1 MAGAPAAGVAAVP
14 GAPAAPAAPTDPSH
28 GSGLFE
34 AIARPEP
41 AKTAAA
47 GDAGGGGSGLFAA
60 LDPKAQPPAQV
71 AAQPAPAPGA
81 APAADVAAGAVDVSA
96 VSDAYPGDDASKEQL
111 AAWMGK
117 LAEKRGLPPQLPVMA
132 SLVESGLK
140 NLNFGDADS
149 VGFFQMRLSYWNQG
163 DYAGYPDDP
172 KKQVDW
178 FLDQA
183 EQIKAQRESRGQSVT
198 DPKQFGEWIADV
210 ERPAEQYRGR
220 YQLQLDQA
228 NSLLK
233 AAPPPAAPEA
243 AAAAP
248 APAAQAVAEAA
259 APPAMAQGP
268 GAKAEAALTEA
279 KKFLGTPYK
288 WGGSTPQTGFDCS
301 GLVQWAYAQQG
312 IQIPRVTDQQIL
324 ATNGTAVKRSELL
337 AGDLVFFRDSTGYV
351 HHVGMSLGGD
361 KFIHAPHTGDVVKI
375 SSLDEPYYKEQF
387 TGGRR
392 FDKAASAAPA
402 APAAPVAPV
411 QPAAPAVDPVAV
423 AQAQAAVARDAAE
436 AGRQGSG
443 LFKAISVQEARN
455 HEEARALASDGSAPR
470 RSDSALFLQAIT
482 PERAAEAKA
491 AAQAAP
497 VPPPAPE
504 AAAPAPGAAAPAA
517 PEVAAAAPAG
527 SGPDLADVPA
537 GYPGDDAGQRGAREV
552 ARQAGR
558 EGGAPAGAAG
568 DGVARRVRRP
578 QPRLRRR
585 GQRRVLP
592 DAHEHL
598 GPGRVRR
605 LREEPRAAGEV
616 VHRPRARGQE
626 AGDRARRRR
635 LRQGPER
642 LGRVDRGRRAARGA
656 VPRPLPAAPRRG
668 APAAALSGAQRARRP
683 RLSPRRRRCG
693 SRGRRRH
700 SPPPPVVGGVVV
712 PVEGVVV
719 VPVEGVV
726 VVPVEGVVVVPVSG
740 TVVVGAVVVVD
751 VELSSGFF
759 FGTLSAGSAA
769 AARTFAETVA
779 SPTSISSA
787 GAGASALG
795 AAAGA
800 SSPPP
805 AEAMPNAA
813 PKATTAM
820 PATMR
825 SCRGCMVRTFL
836 RARRPCQP
844 ADG

>member
-1 MAGAPAAGVAAVP
+1 MHVGFKTEIAPDWQPPAGLRADAPAAPAVAAPAVAGAPAAGVAAVP
-14 GAPAAPAAPTDPSH
+14 GAPAAPAAPADPSH

-47 GDAGGGGSGLFAA
+47 GGAGGGGSGLFAA
-60 LDPKAQPPAQV
+60 LDPKAQPPAQPAQV

-111 AAWMGK
+111 AAWMAK

-268 GAKAEAALTEA
+268 GAKAEAALAEA

-537 GYPGDDAGQRGAREV
+537 GYPGDDAGQAALAKWLAKQAEKAGLPPELPVMASLVESGVRNLDYGDADSVGFFQMRTSIWDQGEYAGYGKNPGLQAKWFIDHALAVKKQAIARGD
-552 ARQAGR
+552 AGFGKDPSGWGEWIADVER
-558 EGGAPAGAAG
+558 PAEQYRGRYQLRL
-568 DGVARRVRRP
+568 DEARRL
-578 QPRLRRR
+578 LR
-585 GQRRVLP
+585 
-592 DAHEHL
+592 
-598 GPGRVRR
+598 
-605 LREEPRAAGEV
+605 
-616 VHRPRARGQE
+616 
-626 AGDRARRRR
+626 
-635 LRQGPER
+635 
-642 LGRVDRGRRAARGA
+642 
-656 VPRPLPAAPRRG
+656 
-668 APAAALSGAQRARRP
+668 
-683 RLSPRRRRCG
+683 
-693 SRGRRRH
+693 
-700 SPPPPVVGGVVV
+700 
-712 PVEGVVV
+712 
-719 VPVEGVV
+719 
-726 VVPVEGVVVVPVSG
+726 
-740 TVVVGAVVVVD
+740 
-751 VELSSGFF
+751 
-759 FGTLSAGSAA
+759 
-769 AARTFAETVA
+769 
-779 SPTSISSA
+779 
-787 GAGASALG
+787 
-795 AAAGA
+795 
-800 SSPPP
+800 
-805 AEAMPNAA
+805 
-813 PKATTAM
+813 
-820 PATMR
+820 
-825 SCRGCMVRTFL
+825 
-836 RARRPCQP
+836 
-844 ADG
+844 